1 MTGVVVAERTHEMVV
16 VIVVMVI
23 VVVVVPSTTRKHSD
37 RRQGDSSA
45 CCNSDG
51 AGLGHGAMVNL
62 HSMTTPTQTVS
73 RHDSCGRTRETV
85 LHRAQ

>member
-16 VIVVMVI
+16 VM
-23 VVVVVPSTTRKHSD
+23 VVVVVLSTTRKHSN

-45 CCNSDG
+45 CCNSDE

>member
-1 MTGVVVAERTHEMVV
+1 MTGVVVAERTYEMVV

-23 VVVVVPSTTRKHSD
+23 VVVVVVLSTTRKHSD

-51 AGLGHGAMVNL
+51 AGLSHGAMVNL

-73 RHDSCGRTRETV
+73 RHDS
-85 LHRAQ
+85 

>member
-1 MTGVVVAERTHEMVV
+1 MTGVVIAECTHEMVV
-16 VIVVMVI
+16 VIVVMV
-23 VVVVVPSTTRKHSD
+23 VVVLSTTRKQSD
-37 RRQGDSSA
+37 RRQGDSSG
-45 CCNSDG
+45 CCNSDE
-51 AGLGHGAMVNL
+51 AGLSHSGMANL

>member
-1 MTGVVVAERTHEMVV
+1 MTGVVIAECTHEMVV
-16 VIVVMVI
+16 VIVVMV
-23 VVVVVPSTTRKHSD
+23 VVVLSTTRKHSD

-45 CCNSDG
+45 CCNSDE
-51 AGLGHGAMVNL
+51 AGLGHGAMINL

-73 RHDSCGRTRETV
+73 RHDSCGWTRETV

>member
-16 VIVVMVI
+16 VIVVMV
-23 VVVVVPSTTRKHSD
+23 VVVVSTTRQNSN

-51 AGLGHGAMVNL
+51 AGLSHGK
-62 HSMTTPTQTVS
+62 STYPYTMTTQ
-73 RHDSCGRTRETV
+73 REV
-85 LHRAQ
+85 VRP

>member
-1 MTGVVVAERTHEMVV
+1 MTGVVIAECTHEMVV
-16 VIVVMVI
+16 VIVVMV
-23 VVVVVPSTTRKHSD
+23 VVVLSTTRQNSD
-37 RRQGDSSA
+37 RRQGDSNA
-45 CCNSDG
+45 CCNSDE